1 MHTLTPILAF
11 EGQEYLMLTPQLA
24 GIPTRELGAP
34 AGDLAVQRAVITS
47 AVDFLIAGI

>member
-1 MHTLTPILAF
+1 MHTLTPILTF

-24 GIPTRELGAP
+24 GIPTRELGAL
-34 AGDLAVQRAVITS
+34 AGDLAAQRAVITA